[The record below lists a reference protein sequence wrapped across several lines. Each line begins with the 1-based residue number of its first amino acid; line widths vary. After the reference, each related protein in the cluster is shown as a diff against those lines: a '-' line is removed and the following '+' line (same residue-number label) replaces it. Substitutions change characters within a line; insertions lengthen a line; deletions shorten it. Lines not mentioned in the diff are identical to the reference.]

1 MKLVFATG
9 PVQLDEDGKH
19 LRREL
24 GRALTELLEVPVEV
38 NAEKSYGAL
47 AERVAKGEAGL
58 AWLPPATFVRAF
70 AAGTI
75 RDVLSAERVG
85 GSAYQAALFV
95 RADSPFRSLESLRG
109 KRVAWVDKDSCAGF
123 LFPALE
129 LQVQGFAPAELFDQQ
144 SFLESHSRVV
154 RAVHNGDVEAG
165 ATYVQLPMGGEAL
178 QGTKRGEQPLE
189 QSSVSD
195 VPPSLES
202 VQVELSSKLALV
214 GWAPFV
220 APNAMRPLLVSRSIP
235 SDALCLTD
243 AVPSALRDT
252 LLRHLLATTSNAK
265 LSRLFRGL
273 MNADRFVVRT
283 ADAYDAV
290 RTAMQAQP

>member
-38 NAEKSYGAL
+38 HAEKSYGAL
-47 AERVAKGEAGL
+47 AERVSTGEASI
-58 AWLPPATFVRAF
+58 AWLPPATFVRALS
-70 AAGTI
+70 AGTI
-75 RDVLSAERVG
+75 QDVLSAERVS

-95 RADSPFRSLESLRG
+95 RADAPFQTLESLRG
-109 KRVAWVDKDSCAGF
+109 KSVAWVDKDSCAGF

-129 LQVQGFAPAELFDQQ
+129 LRTQGFALSALFAQQ
-144 SFLESHSRVV
+144 SFLESHARVV
-154 RAVHNGDVEAG
+154 RAVNNGDVDAG
-165 ATYVQLPMGGEAL
+165 ATYVQLHGVTDSA
-178 QGTKRGEQPLE
+178 
-189 QSSVSD
+189 
-195 VPPSLES
+195 PSLES
-202 VQVELSSKLALV
+202 VQTELSSKLALV

-220 APNAMRPLLVSRSIP
+220 APSAMRPLLVSRSIP
-235 SDALCLTD
+235 SDALCITN
-243 AVPSALRDT
+243 AVPSPLRET
-252 LLRHLLATTSNAK
+252 LLRYLLSTSANAK

-283 ADAYDAV
+283 PETYEAV
-290 RTAMQAQP
+290 RTAMQEPA

>member
-38 NAEKSYGAL
+38 IAEKSYGAL
-47 AERVAKGEAGL
+47 AERVSKGEAGL

-95 RADSPFRSLESLRG
+95 RADSAFRSLESLRG

-129 LQVQGFAPAELFDQQ
+129 LQSQGFAPSELFAQQ

-165 ATYVQLPMGGEAL
+165 ATYVQL
-178 QGTKRGEQPLE
+178 RG
-189 QSSVSD
+189 VSD
-195 VPPSLES
+195 APPSLES
-202 VQVELSSKLALV
+202 VQDELSSKLALV

-235 SDALCLTD
+235 SDALCLTE
-243 AVPSALRDT
+243 AVPSALRET

-273 MNADRFVVRT
+273 MNADRFVVRS